1 MVSEFCDSTNVAKG
15 YAFVGLGWQI
25 GCLIA
30 PILGGVL
37 SEPARTWPGIFAGT
51 WFERYP
57 FALPG
62 MVVGAIPLIG
72 VVFAIFLA
80 EESHPE
86 LRKPKVGSLKG
97 FDKSHQIERMQVK
110 SGSTNSILQRIR
122 DTIRPSD
129 GSPNIFSCG
138 VAFILLLFALL
149 IMNIVGS
156 AVSEL
161 LLFFSS
167 PAIGGLGLDK
177 GQMSIILS
185 VRPLLLCFYEINCF
199 PRLVR
204 KFGTE
209 RLMRILV
216 CIWPI
221 YIGVYFCLASASLA
235 GFATPAVEVCALGLA
250 LLLQMLGNP
259 AFICGDVLIPAR
271 APISRQLTLC
281 VTFGEFLGQVAVTIG
296 ASGGSTLFAHGAAL
310 PDGDWLKAKL
320 VWLVLIA
327 TTSFSALLTQRLT
340 HIDGWREKE
349 EKFGDSLDTHLTD

>member
-1 MVSEFCDSTNVAKG
+1 
-15 YAFVGLGWQI
+15 
-25 GCLIA
+25 
-30 PILGGVL
+30 
-37 SEPARTWPGIFAGT
+37 
-51 WFERYP
+51 
-57 FALPG
+57 

-185 VRPLLLCFYEINCF
+185 VRPLLLCFYEWVECSMSSTSTSTEMTAFRINCF